1 MRRERQKV
9 LETQKNKFMT
19 ATTTKLKHEVKD
31 LSLAPIGKQ
40 RIEWAGREMPVL
52 KQIRDRFEKEKPFA
66 GIRLIACCHVT
77 TETAHLA
84 IALKAGGAD
93 AILIASNPLSTQD
106 DVAAC
111 LVADY
116 GIPVFAIKGEDNET
130 YHRHVQTAL
139 DHRPNIIID
148 DGSDVVATL
157 IQERQHQIADLIGT
171 TEETTTGIVRLRAM
185 HRDGVLTFPAVNV
198 NDADTKHFFDNRY
211 GTGQS
216 TLDGVIRATN
226 VLLAGK
232 TVVVAGYGWCGKGT
246 AMRAR
251 GLGANIIVTEIDPTK
266 AIEAV
271 MDGFR
276 VMPMAEAASV
286 GDLFITVTGNKHVIR
301 GEHFDVMKDGAMV
314 CNSGHFDI
322 EIDLKALAQKATE
335 VKQVRN
341 FTQEYRLPSGKSV
354 VVLGEGRLINLAAA
368 EGHPSAVMDMSFAN
382 QALACEYLV
391 TNKGKLE
398 PGLHSIPVDVDKE
411 IARLKLQAMGISLDT
426 LTPDQIEYT
435 NSWTAGT

>member
-1 MRRERQKV
+1 
-9 LETQKNKFMT
+9 MT
-19 ATTTKLKHEVKD
+19 ATSTQPKHEVKD
-31 LSLAPIGKQ
+31 LALAPLGRQ

-52 KQIRDRFEKEKPFA
+52 RQIRDRFAQEKPLA
-66 GIRLIACCHVT
+66 GIRLVACCHVT

-84 IALKAGGAD
+84 IALQAGGAD
-93 AILIASNPLSTQD
+93 AVLIASNPLSTQD

-116 GIPVFAIKGEDNET
+116 GIPVFAMKGEDAET
-130 YHRHVQTAL
+130 YTRHVHIAL

-157 IQERQHQIADLIGT
+157 VQERQHQLSDLIGT

-185 HRDGVLTFPAVNV
+185 FKDGVLSFPAMNV

-216 TLDGVIRATN
+216 TLDGIIRATN
-226 VLLAGK
+226 ILLAGK
-232 TVVVAGYGWCGKGT
+232 TIVVAGYGWCGKGV
-246 AMRAR
+246 ALRAR
-251 GLGANIIVTEIDPTK
+251 GLGANVIVTEIDPTK
-266 AIEAV
+266 ALEAV

-276 VMPMAEAASV
+276 VMPMAEAAPQ

-301 GEHFDVMKDGAMV
+301 PEHFDVMKDGAML

-322 EIDLKALAQKATE
+322 EIDLKSLGTKATE
-335 VKQVRN
+335 VKDVRP
-341 FTQEYRLPSGKSV
+341 FTQQYLLSSGKSIV
-354 VVLGEGRLINLAAA
+354 VIGEGRLVNLAAA

-391 TNKGKLE
+391 KNKGTLE
-398 PGLHSIPVDVDKE
+398 PGIHSIPAEVDKE
-411 IARLKLQAMGISLDT
+411 IARLKLQAMGIAIDS
-426 LTPDQIEYT
+426 LTPEQVEYI
-435 NSWTAGT
+435 NSWTMGT

>member
-1 MRRERQKV
+1 
-9 LETQKNKFMT
+9 MT
-19 ATTTKLKHEVKD
+19 ATPIRLKHEIKD
-31 LSLAPIGKQ
+31 SSLAPLGRQ
-40 RIEWAGREMPVL
+40 RIEWAAREMPVL
-52 KQIRDRFEKEKPFA
+52 RQICDRFAKEKPLE
-66 GIRLIACCHVT
+66 GIRLVACCHVT
-77 TETAHLA
+77 TETANLA
-84 IALKAGGAD
+84 IALKAAGAD
-93 AILIASNPLSTQD
+93 AVLIASNPLSTQD

-111 LVADY
+111 LVEDY
-116 GIPVFAIKGEDNET
+116 GIGVFAIKGEDNDT
-130 YHRHVQTAL
+130 YHRHVQIAL
-139 DHRPNIIID
+139 DHRPNVIID

-157 IQERQHQIADLIGT
+157 IQQRKHQISDLIGT

-185 HRDGVLTFPAVNV
+185 FADGVLTFPAMNV

-216 TLDGVIRATN
+216 TLDGIIRATN

-232 TVVVAGYGWCGKGT
+232 TIVVCGYGWCGKGT

-251 GLGANIIVTEIDPTK
+251 GMGANVVVTEIDAVR

-276 VMPMAEAASV
+276 VMPMAEAAAV
-286 GDLFITVTGNKHVIR
+286 GDVFITVTGNKHVIR
-301 GEHFDVMKDGAMV
+301 GEHFDVMKDGAIV

-322 EIDLKALAQKATE
+322 EIDLKILSEKAVEVRTVRPFTE
-335 VKQVRN
+335 
-341 FTQEYRLPSGKSV
+341 EYRLKSGKSV

-391 TNKGKLE
+391 KNKGSLE
-398 PGLHSIPVDVDKE
+398 PGIHSIPLEVDQE
-411 IARLKLQAMGISLDT
+411 IARLKLQAMGIEIDT
-426 LTPDQIEYT
+426 LTPTQIEYMS
-435 NSWTAGT
+435 SWTMGT

>member
-1 MRRERQKV
+1 MVAAPVQLQQKYDI
-9 LETQKNKFMT
+9 
-19 ATTTKLKHEVKD
+19 KD
-31 LSLAPIGKQ
+31 IGLAPLGRQ

-52 KQIRDRFEKEKPFA
+52 KQIRDRFAQEKPFA
-66 GIRLIACCHVT
+66 GLRLVACCHVT
-77 TETAHLA
+77 TETANLA

-93 AILIASNPLSTQD
+93 ALLIASNPLSTQD

-116 GIPVFAIKGEDNET
+116 GIPVYAIKGEDNAT

-139 DHRPNIIID
+139 DHKPQIIID

-157 IQERQHQIADLIGT
+157 IQERQHQIADIIGT
-171 TEETTTGIVRLRAM
+171 TEETTTGIVRLQAM
-185 HRDGVLTFPAVNV
+185 FRDGVLTFPAVNV

-226 VLLAGK
+226 ILLAGK
-232 TVVVAGYGWCGKGT
+232 TIVVAGYGWCGKGV
-246 AMRAR
+246 AMRAK
-251 GLGANIIVTEIDPTK
+251 GLGANVVVTEINPVP
-266 AIEAV
+266 AIEAA

-276 VMPMAEAASV
+276 VMPMAEAAKE
-286 GDLFITVTGNKHVIR
+286 GDIFVTVTGNKHVIR
-301 GEHFDVMKDGAMV
+301 SEHFDVMKDGAIV

-322 EIDLKALAQKATE
+322 EIDLKALREKATE
-335 VKQVRN
+335 VKVVRN
-341 FTQEYRLPSGKSV
+341 FTEQYTLKNGKSV
-354 VVLGEGRLINLAAA
+354 IVIGEGRLVNLAAA

-391 TNKGKLE
+391 KNQGKLE
-398 PGLHSIPVDVDKE
+398 PGLHSIPKDIDQE
-411 IARLKLQAMGISLDT
+411 IARLKLQAMGIAIDA
-426 LTPDQIEYT
+426 LTSEQIEYI
-435 NSWTAGT
+435 NSWTSGT

>member
-1 MRRERQKV
+1 
-9 LETQKNKFMT
+9 MT
-19 ATTTKLKHEVKD
+19 ATSPRLKHEVKD
-31 LSLAPIGKQ
+31 LALAPLGRQ

-52 KQIRDRFEKEKPFA
+52 RQIRDRFAQEKPFA
-66 GIRLIACCHVT
+66 GLRLVACAHVT

-106 DVAAC
+106 DVAAS
-111 LVADY
+111 LVVDHE
-116 GIPVFAIKGEDNET
+116 IPVFAQKGEDNET
-130 YHRHVQTAL
+130 YNRHVQIAL

-157 IQERQHQIADLIGT
+157 VQQRQHQIADLIGT

-185 HRDGVLTFPAVNV
+185 FKDGVLTFPAVNV

-216 TLDGVIRATN
+216 TLDGIIRATN
-226 VLLAGK
+226 ILLAGK
-232 TVVVAGYGWCGKGT
+232 TIVVVGYGWCGKGT
-246 AMRAR
+246 ALRAR
-251 GLGANIIVTEIDPTK
+251 GLGGNVIVTEIDPIK

-276 VMPMAEAASV
+276 VLPMAEAAAQ

-301 GEHFDVMKDGAMV
+301 AEHFDVMKDGAIV

-322 EIDLKALAQKATE
+322 ELDLKYLAAQAKE
-335 VKQVRN
+335 VKQVRP
-341 FTQEYRLPSGKSV
+341 FTEEYRLPSGKSV
-354 VVLGEGRLINLAAA
+354 IVLGEGRLINLAAA

-391 TNKGKLE
+391 KNKGKLE
-398 PGLHSIPVDVDKE
+398 PGLHSIPTEVDQE
-411 IARLKLQAMGISLDT
+411 IARLKLQALGIKIDT
-426 LTPDQIEYT
+426 LTADQIEYI
-435 NSWTAGT
+435 NSWTSGT

>member
-1 MRRERQKV
+1 MVATPTKQKYDI
-9 LETQKNKFMT
+9 
-19 ATTTKLKHEVKD
+19 KD
-31 LSLAPIGKQ
+31 INLAPQGKQ
-40 RIEWAGREMPVL
+40 RIDWAAREMPVL
-52 KQIRDRFEKEKPFA
+52 RQITERFEKEKPFA
-66 GIRLIACCHVT
+66 GIRITACCHVT
-77 TETAHLA
+77 TETASLA

-93 AILIASNPLSTQD
+93 AVLIASNPLSTQD

-116 GIPVFAIKGEDNET
+116 GIPVYAIKGEDNDT

-139 DHRPNIIID
+139 DHKPNIIID

-157 IQERQHQIADLIGT
+157 IKERQHQMSDIIGT
-171 TEETTTGIVRLRAM
+171 TEETTTGIVRLLAM
-185 HRDGVLTFPAVNV
+185 LKDGVLTFPAMNV

-216 TLDGVIRATN
+216 TLDGIIRATN

-232 TVVVAGYGWCGKGT
+232 VAVVAGYGWCGKGV

-251 GLGANIIVTEIDPTK
+251 GLGANVIVTEIDPVR
-266 AIEAV
+266 AIEAA

-276 VMPMAEAASV
+276 VMPMAEAATQ
-286 GDLFITVTGNKHVIR
+286 GDVFVTVTGNKHVIR
-301 GEHFDVMKDGAMV
+301 PEHFEAMKDGAMV

-322 EIDLKALAQKATE
+322 EIDLQSLGAKATD
-335 VKQVRN
+335 VKEVRN
-341 FTQEYRLPSGKSV
+341 FTQKYTLPNGKAI

-391 TNKGKLE
+391 KNKGKLE
-398 PGLHSIPVDVDKE
+398 PGIYNIPKE
-411 IARLKLQAMGISLDT
+411 LDQDIAALKLKAMGIEIDT
-426 LTPDQIEYT
+426 LTPEQEEYI
-435 NSWTAGT
+435 NSWTVGT

>member
-1 MRRERQKV
+1 
-9 LETQKNKFMT
+9 MT
-19 ATTTKLKHEVKD
+19 ATSPRLKHEVKD
-31 LSLAPIGKQ
+31 LGLAALGRQ

-52 KQIRDRFEKEKPFA
+52 RQIRDRFAQEKPFA
-66 GIRLIACCHVT
+66 GIRLVACCHVT

-93 AILIASNPLSTQD
+93 AVLIASNPLSTQD
-106 DVAAC
+106 DVAAS
-111 LVADY
+111 LVADHE
-116 GIPVFAIKGEDNET
+116 IPVFAIKGEDNET
-130 YHRHVQTAL
+130 YNRHVQIAL

-148 DGSDVVATL
+148 DGCDVVASL
-157 IQERQHQIADLIGT
+157 VQKRQHQLADIIGT

-185 HRDGVLTFPAVNV
+185 FRDGVLTFPAVNV

-216 TLDGVIRATN
+216 TLDGIIRATN

-232 TVVVAGYGWCGKGT
+232 NVVVVGYGWCGKGT
-246 AMRAR
+246 ALRAR
-251 GLGANIIVTEIDPTK
+251 GLGANVIVTEIDPIR

-276 VMPMAEAASV
+276 VLPMEQAAPQ

-301 GEHFDVMKDGAMV
+301 GEHFDVMKDGAIV

-322 EIDLKALAQKATE
+322 ELDLVALGSKAKE
-335 VKQVRN
+335 VKTVRP
-341 FTQEYRLPSGKSV
+341 FTQEYRLQNGKSV

-382 QALACEYLV
+382 QALGCEYLV
-391 TNKGKLE
+391 KNKGNLE
-398 PGLHSIPVDVDKE
+398 PGIHSIPTEVDQD
-411 IARLKLQAMGISLDT
+411 IARLKLQAMGIKIDT
-426 LTPDQIEYT
+426 LTEDQIEYT
-435 NSWTAGT
+435 NSWTSGT

>member
-1 MRRERQKV
+1 
-9 LETQKNKFMT
+9 MT
-19 ATTTKLKHEVKD
+19 ATSTRTQYEIKD
-31 LSLAPIGKQ
+31 PSLATQGKQ

-52 KQIRDRFEKEKPFA
+52 RLIQERFAKEKPLA
-66 GIRLIACCHVT
+66 GIRLVACCHVT

-93 AILIASNPLSTQD
+93 SILIASNPLSTQD
-106 DVAAC
+106 DVAAS
-111 LVADY
+111 LVVDH
-116 GIPVFAIKGEDNET
+116 GIPVFALKGEDSET
-130 YHRHVQTAL
+130 YLRHVETAL

-157 IQERQHQIADLIGT
+157 VKNRQEQLSDLIGT
-171 TEETTTGIVRLRAM
+171 TEETTTGIVRLKAM
-185 HRDGVLTFPAVNV
+185 LNDGVLTFPAMNV

-216 TLDGVIRATN
+216 TLDGIIRATN
-226 VLLAGK
+226 ILLAGK
-232 TVVVAGYGWCGKGT
+232 NIVVAGYGWCGKGS
-246 AMRAR
+246 ALRAR
-251 GLGANIIVTEIDPTK
+251 GMGANVIVTEIDPVR

-276 VMPMAEAASV
+276 VMPMEQAAPI

-301 GEHFDVMKDGAMV
+301 SEHFDMMKDGAMV

-322 EIDLKALAQKATE
+322 EIDLKSLGEKATE
-335 VKQVRN
+335 VKEVRN
-341 FTQEYRLPSGKSV
+341 FTQEYKLKNGKSV
-354 VVLGEGRLINLAAA
+354 IVLGEGRLINLAAA

-391 TNKGKLE
+391 KNKGQLE
-398 PGLHSIPVDVDKE
+398 PGLYSIPTDVDQE
-411 IARLKLQAMGISLDT
+411 IARLKLNAMGIYIDT
-426 LTPDQIEYT
+426 LTDEQIEYT
-435 NSWTAGT
+435 NSWTSGT

>member
-1 MRRERQKV
+1 
-9 LETQKNKFMT
+9 
-19 ATTTKLKHEVKD
+19 
-31 LSLAPIGKQ
+31 
-40 RIEWAGREMPVL
+40 MPVL
-52 KQIRDRFEKEKPFA
+52 RQIRDRFAQEKPFS
-66 GIRLIACCHVT
+66 GIRLVACCHVT

-93 AILIASNPLSTQD
+93 AVLIASNPLSTQD

-116 GIPVFAIKGEDNET
+116 GIPVFAMKGEDADT
-130 YHRHVQTAL
+130 YNRHVQIAL

-157 IQERQHQIADLIGT
+157 IQERQHQIADIIGT

-185 HRDGVLTFPAVNV
+185 FKDGVLTFPAMNV

-216 TLDGVIRATN
+216 TLDGIIRATN

-232 TVVVAGYGWCGKGT
+232 TIVVAGYGWCGKGV
-246 AMRAR
+246 ALRAR
-251 GLGANIIVTEIDPTK
+251 GLGANVIVTEIDPTK

-276 VMPMAEAASV
+276 VMPMAEAAPQ
-286 GDLFITVTGNKHVIR
+286 GDLFVTVTGNKHVIR
-301 GEHFDVMKDGAMV
+301 AEHFDVMKDGAMV

-322 EIDLKALAQKATE
+322 EIDLKSLGVKATE
-335 VKQVRN
+335 VKDVRP
-341 FTQEYRLPSGKSV
+341 FTQQYLLANGKSV
-354 VVLGEGRLINLAAA
+354 IVLGEGRLVNLAAA

-391 TNKGKLE
+391 KNQGKLE
-398 PGLHSIPVDVDKE
+398 PGLHSIPMEVDKE
-411 IARLKLQAMGISLDT
+411 IARLKLQAMGVNIDS
-426 LTPDQIEYT
+426 LTPDQIEYI
-435 NSWTAGT
+435 NSWTSGT